1 MRESDSGRR
10 SVRSLRTGSSS
21 TRSSAMPRI
30 SEPFCRRENAVFRSP
45 WAPDAVAW
53 GRKLRG
59 EFGRIRTPRK
69 RKAGRGSQRTT
80 GFVELA
86 SLSMLSDICIQ
97 LAGAVGGIGCRG
109 RVSSSSHLEMPS
121 CTQRCD
127 ISSTE
132 PDLLTLQAYASSPR
146 RRAGPSRFSSSR
158 FGASR
163 GRRPTPDSRR
173 PAADARP
180 PTPDSRRPSVLD
192 CLLTFSASSVAAN
205 ESALL
210 CLGAWQHGPASPNW
224 RVQSSRHS
232 MPANQPAAPRMQPT
246 SLPRTLTLPS
256 SNI

>member
-1 MRESDSGRR
+1 
-10 SVRSLRTGSSS
+10 
-21 TRSSAMPRI
+21 MPRI

-121 CTQRCD
+121 CRPAD

-132 PDLLTLQAYASSPR
+132 PDLRTLQAYASSPR

-163 GRRPTPDSRR
+163 GRRPTPDPRQ
-173 PAADARP
+173 
-180 PTPDSRRPSVLD
+180 PTADSRRPSVLD

-205 ESALL
+205 ENALL

-232 MPANQPAAPRMQPT
+232 MPATNRLLPACNQLAEH
-246 SLPRTLTLPS
+246 
-256 SNI
+256 

>member
-1 MRESDSGRR
+1 
-10 SVRSLRTGSSS
+10 
-21 TRSSAMPRI
+21 MPRI

-121 CTQRCD
+121 CRPAD

-132 PDLLTLQAYASSPR
+132 PDLRTLQAYASSPR

-158 FGASR
+158 FGARR
-163 GRRPTPDSRR
+163 GRRPTPDPRR
-173 PAADARP
+173 PTADSRQPTADSRQ
-180 PTPDSRRPSVLD
+180 PTPLGPRLPADIQRVLGRRERKRAPVPRGVATRP
-192 CLLTFSASSVAAN
+192 CLPEL
-205 ESALL
+205 ESAIVATFHA
-210 CLGAWQHGPASPNW
+210 CD
-224 RVQSSRHS
+224 
-232 MPANQPAAPRMQPT
+232 QPAAPRMQPT
-246 SLPRTLTLPS
+246 SRTLTLRREFS
-256 SNI
+256 LRTYKGDHLRTACLVAT

>member
-1 MRESDSGRR
+1 
-10 SVRSLRTGSSS
+10 
-21 TRSSAMPRI
+21 MPRI

-97 LAGAVGGIGCRG
+97 LAGAVGGIECRG

-121 CTQRCD
+121 CRPAD

-132 PDLLTLQAYASSPR
+132 PDLRTLQANASSPR

-163 GRRPTPDSRR
+163 GRRPTPDARR
-173 PAADARP
+173 
-180 PTPDSRRPSVLD
+180 PTPDPRQPTPLGPRLPADIQRVLGRRERKRAPVPRGVATRP
-192 CLLTFSASSVAAN
+192 CLPAL
-205 ESALL
+205 ESAIVATFHA
-210 CLGAWQHGPASPNW
+210 CEPTGCSPHATN
-224 RVQSSRHS
+224 
-232 MPANQPAAPRMQPT
+232 
-246 SLPRTLTLPS
+246 
-256 SNI
+256 

>member
-109 RVSSSSHLEMPS
+109 RVSSSRDAELH
-121 CTQRCD
+121 
-127 ISSTE
+127 
-132 PDLLTLQAYASSPR
+132 
-146 RRAGPSRFSSSR
+146 RRAGLAYKL
-158 FGASR
+158 GLGHAK
-163 GRRPTPDSRR
+163 GR
-173 PAADARP
+173 PATYPAPSLTCVPFKPTHHRPGVGPARADSARVDSARVADDARP
-180 PTPDSRRPSVLD
+180 PTPDPR
-192 CLLTFSASSVAAN
+192 
-205 ESALL
+205 
-210 CLGAWQHGPASPNW
+210 
-224 RVQSSRHS
+224 
-232 MPANQPAAPRMQPT
+232 QPTADAPR
-246 SLPRTLTLPS
+246 S
-256 SNI
+256 STAC

>member
-1 MRESDSGRR
+1 
-10 SVRSLRTGSSS
+10 
-21 TRSSAMPRI
+21 MPRI

-97 LAGAVGGIGCRG
+97 LAGAVGGIECRG

-121 CTQRCD
+121 CRPAD

-132 PDLLTLQAYASSPR
+132 PDLRTLQANASSPR

-163 GRRPTPDSRR
+163 GRRPTPDARR
-173 PAADARP
+173 

-205 ESALL
+205 ENALL
-210 CLGAWQHGPASPNW
+210 CLGAWQHGPASPHW

-246 SLPRTLTLPS
+246 SLAQNIDTSLFEHIKATTCGLPVS
-256 SNI
+256 